1 MAKKTIISSIL
12 LPSIPSFAAVFF
24 RVGSIPLNSN
34 GEECVTLDG
43 QPAFPRVD
51 KIEHCRDRFGGGAF
65 VDQPCYTVTFVDAE
79 EKVIIP
85 VTKFCQATV
94 IVIDTEEAHVPVMP
108 Q

>member
-1 MAKKTIISSIL
+1 MSKKTIISSIL
-12 LPSIPSFAAVFF
+12 LPNMPNFAAAFF
-24 RVGSIPLNSN
+24 RVGSIPLNSD
-34 GEECVTLDG
+34 GEECVTPEG
-43 QPAFPRVD
+43 QPAFPRVE

-65 VDQPCYTVTFVDAE
+65 VDQPCYTITFTEAA

-94 IVIDTEEAHVPVMP
+94 IVIDAEENHVPVMP